1 MRTKPVSKL
10 ALYPNLKR
18 LLPLRSPS
26 SAPLVPHVFVVLV
39 ILSRLQT
46 AWSGTRS
53 HVPACNTMQSA
64 RHEEQA
70 KEDKGTAESGYRE
83 LGIYMFKQ
91 GRRGQQGLTL
101 RGVITNQGREGLD

>member
-1 MRTKPVSKL
+1 
-10 ALYPNLKR
+10 
-18 LLPLRSPS
+18 
-26 SAPLVPHVFVVLV
+26 
-39 ILSRLQT
+39 
-46 AWSGTRS
+46 
-53 HVPACNTMQSA
+53 MQSA